1 MDLKTIS
8 KKIAKFKQKLV
19 KNSEISIKNVKL
31 LPLSIIVCLNLR
43 YFSLFN
49 FNDFFQNF
57 KQKNYSKLKFIIV
70 FDFIKKGLL

>member
-57 KQKNYSKLKFIIV
+57 KQKKLQ
-70 FDFIKKGLL
+70 